1 MIRADLETEGLNKL
15 LLGTL
20 IALLCINTYADDL
33 KVADD
38 FKSGDLVSADTFN
51 QIFDTIEKINRTIV
65 DTDLVG
71 VWSCNAMT
79 SRNTS
84 GWTSKGVFYILENA
98 QVNLTAS
105 SASTSLESAY
115 AISTSSPSPF
125 KRTLTSA
132 FSGTYVLYNNKL
144 FTKQADESEA
154 RIWDVNIISPTRFE
168 LTFLETSAQSFP
180 TNYASFITCD
190 SAEAVPAPPTS
201 PRVAIDSTNKRL
213 TLTWTDSSN
222 DETGFKVYRKL
233 SSETEY
239 SLLTT
244 LIGESSYADPTAT
257 ENLTAYYQIT
267 SYNDNGES
275 AKSKT
280 VSAVAD
286 YTPPIVASTSPS
298 GSSSVAQADF
308 TDPPAPG
315 SLPVVFTFSE
325 PVTTWPYCDPCTDA
339 SLFSLTVN
347 GSSNTGK
354 LKAPAGVE
362 ILSNTVR
369 ANLVYQAGATYELT
383 LANEW
388 IRDANGNVM
397 EQDYSVTITTP

>member
-1 MIRADLETEGLNKL
+1 MNKL

-33 KVADD
+33 KIADD
-38 FKSGDLVSADTFN
+38 FESGDLVSADTFN
-51 QIFDTIEKINRTIV
+51 QIFDTIENINRTVV

-71 VWSCNAMT
+71 VWSCTGISPRTDPEWGSN
-79 SRNTS
+79 
-84 GWTSKGVFYILENA
+84 KGIFNVVENA
-98 QVNLTAS
+98 LVNFIASSSESSVEEAYTISTGVPNPFLIRQGSAPFTDAFTASYVVYNNNLITKHSAEFKSRVWEVNLISQNRLELIFLDNPAYTLAS
-105 SASTSLESAY
+105 EY
-115 AISTSSPSPF
+115 APVI
-125 KRTLTSA
+125 L
-132 FSGTYVLYNNKL
+132 
-144 FTKQADESEA
+144 
-154 RIWDVNIISPTRFE
+154 
-168 LTFLETSAQSFP
+168 
-180 TNYASFITCD
+180 CD
-190 SAEAVPAPPTS
+190 SAEAVPASPTS
-201 PRVAIDSTNKRL
+201 PSVSIDSTNKRL

-244 LIGESSYADPTAT
+244 LVGESSYADSTAT

-286 YTPPIVASTSPS
+286 YTPPTVASTSPS
-298 GSSSVAQADF
+298 DSSSVAQADF

-315 SLPVVFTFSE
+315 TLPVVFTFSE

-354 LKAPAGVE
+354 LQAPAGVE
-362 ILSNTVR
+362 ILGNTVQ
-369 ANLVYQAGATYELT
+369 ANLVYQAGATYVLT

-388 IRDANGNVM
+388 IRDANGNEM
-397 EQDYSVTITTP
+397 KEDYSITLTTP

>member
-1 MIRADLETEGLNKL
+1 MNKL
-15 LLGTL
+15 LSGTL

-38 FKSGDLVSADTFN
+38 FESGDLVSADTFN
-51 QIFDTIEKINRTIV
+51 QIFDTIENINRTVV

-71 VWSCNAMT
+71 VWSCTGISPRTDPEWGTN
-79 SRNTS
+79 
-84 GWTSKGVFYILENA
+84 KGIFNVVENA
-98 QVNLTAS
+98 LVNFIASSSESSVEEAYTISTGVPNPFLIRQNFASFTDAFTASYVVYNNNLITKHSAEFKSRVWGVNL
-105 SASTSLESAY
+105 
-115 AISTSSPSPF
+115 ISQ
-125 KRTLTSA
+125 
-132 FSGTYVLYNNKL
+132 N
-144 FTKQADESEA
+144 
-154 RIWDVNIISPTRFE
+154 RFE
-168 LTFLETSAQSFP
+168 LIFLDNPGYTAQSE
-180 TNYASFITCD
+180 YAPVILCD
-190 SAEAVPAPPTS
+190 SAEAVPASPTS
-201 PRVAIDSTNKRL
+201 PSVSIDAINKQL
-213 TLTWTDSSN
+213 TIVWTDSSN

-244 LIGESSYADPTAT
+244 LTGESSYADPTAT

-286 YTPPIVASTSPS
+286 YTPPTVASTSPA

-347 GSSNTGK
+347 GSSDLTGK
-354 LKAPAGVE
+354 LQAPAGVE
-362 ILSNTVR
+362 ILGNTVQ
-369 ANLVYQAGATYELT
+369 ANLVYQAGATYVLT

-397 EQDYSVTITTP
+397 KEDYSVTITTP

>member
-1 MIRADLETEGLNKL
+1 MNKL

-20 IALLCINTYADDL
+20 FALLCINSYADDL

-51 QIFDTIEKINRTIV
+51 QIFDTIEKINRTVV

-71 VWSCNAMT
+71 VWSCDAMT
-79 SRNTS
+79 TRNTS
-84 GWTSKGVFYILENA
+84 GWTSKSLFYVLENA

-105 SASTSLESAY
+105 SASTSLESPY
-115 AISTSSPSPF
+115 SISTSDPSPF
-125 KRTLTSA
+125 KREGAGTPPFTGA
-132 FSGTYVLYNNKL
+132 FSATYTLHKNKL
-144 FTKQADESEA
+144 FTKYSGDDSA
-154 RIWDVNIISPTRFE
+154 RIWDVNIVSPTRFE
-168 LTFLETSAQSFP
+168 LTFLETSATSFP
-180 TNYASFITCD
+180 ASYASFITCD
-190 SAEAVPAPPTS
+190 SAEAVPASPTS
-201 PRVAIDSTNKRL
+201 PSVSIDAINKQL
-213 TLTWTDSSN
+213 TIDWTDSSN

-244 LIGESSYADPTAT
+244 LTGESSYADPTAT

-286 YTPPIVASTSPS
+286 YTPPTVASTSPA

-347 GSSNTGK
+347 GSSDLTGK
-354 LKAPAGVE
+354 LQAPAGVE
-362 ILSNTVR
+362 ILGNTVQ
-369 ANLVYQAGATYELT
+369 ANLVYQAGATYVLT

-388 IRDANGNVM
+388 IRDANGNLM
-397 EQDYSVTITTP
+397 KEDYSVTITTP